1 MRTNVAPPAF
11 PNTGGRVM
19 EVTESFECYVEV
31 GITESNT
38 YFGSSQA
45 LGRVW
50 QRFTLVPGDQIAAY
64 WSGLVHILVGEYLR
78 PAQYTLS
85 AKHPFEKEYGGGPID
100 KWPAMLEA
108 QGVTQAELARNM
120 GVSAKHVNQMVGGK
134 AGALGMFDFAAF
146 TLGCQWEL
154 SLEPM
159 EVSG

>member
-1 MRTNVAPPAF
+1 MRTNVAPPAL
-11 PNTGGRVM
+11 PHTGGRVM

-100 KWPAMLEA
+100 TWPLDKLVDIDLPPVEGRRAENTHFEWADLERA
-108 QGVTQAELARNM
+108 
-120 GVSAKHVNQMVGGK
+120 GGSIYGYGIDWVLPEN
-134 AGALGMFDFAAF
+134 ATIAI
-146 TLGCQWEL
+146 
-154 SLEPM
+154 
-159 EVSG
+159 